1 MIYGLFLW
9 GFKKYHKFS
18 RQHPAICLLDL
29 RCSELLKHGPLQRAR
44 CIPATLQ
51 LFTAVQGKVKML
63 SDQKI
68 SIYS

>member
-1 MIYGLFLW
+1 MIYGLFW
-9 GFKKYHKFS
+9 RGFKKYHKFS
-18 RQHPAICLLDL
+18 RARPAIHLLDL
-29 RCSELLKHGPLQRAR
+29 RCSELLKHGQLQRAR
-44 CIPATLQ
+44 CSPAALQ